1 MDGPTEGSILKLGD
15 HRQHVEQQ
23 PPDRVSRVMDRAAD
37 AELDLPPCQVFE
49 DLARIWQRPREA
61 IELRD
66 DQRVAAAAL
75 RERLAQTGT
84 LAIGPGQAVIDVR
97 SALTPSPAN
106 ASRCAVR
113 S

>member
-61 IELRD
+61 DARD
-66 DQRVAAAAL
+66 WSRSGRDRRTCARRSRRALPMHLVA
-75 RERLAQTGT
+75 
-84 LAIGPGQAVIDVR
+84 P
-97 SALTPSPAN
+97 
-106 ASRCAVR
+106 
-113 S
+113 